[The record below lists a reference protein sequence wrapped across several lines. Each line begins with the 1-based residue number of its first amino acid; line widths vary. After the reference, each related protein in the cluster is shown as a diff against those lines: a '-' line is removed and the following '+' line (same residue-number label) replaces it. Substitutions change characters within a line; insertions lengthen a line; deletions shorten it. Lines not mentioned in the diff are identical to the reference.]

1 MAGNMVK
8 RHHVAAR
15 TLERSFLVLVLWLGV
30 MWHSS
35 RSRVFAGCGGL
46 PLRIPS
52 SQVAG
57 RLAAISLRAQ
67 GPKAVAGEPEE
78 TFDSLF
84 LNDQR
89 PVVLYD
95 GVCNMCNSAVD
106 VALEKDPDG
115 KKLRFAALQSDVGRG
130 LLAHCGRDPGDL
142 SSMIVVCPDG
152 SCLAQSDAA
161 LFVGKQLESS
171 PVLRGTSEV
180 LSRMLPKGM
189 RDKMYDTI
197 ANNRYRVLGKRQE
210 LRTGEGDTR
219 ASRFLGKMPAAAAS
233 S

>member
-1 MAGNMVK
+1 M
-8 RHHVAAR
+8 
-15 TLERSFLVLVLWLGV
+15 LLLWLAIA
-30 MWHSS
+30 WHTA
-35 RSRVFAGCGGL
+35 RSRVFVGSGGL
-46 PLRIPS
+46 RLRIPS
-52 SQVAG
+52 QVASS
-57 RLAAISLRAQ
+57 LVAISLQAKGPRAVT
-67 GPKAVAGEPEE
+67 GDPRK
-78 TFDSLF
+78 TFDGLF

-152 SCLAQSDAA
+152 TCFAKSDAA
-161 LFVGKQLESS
+161 LFVGKQLEGS

-180 LSRMLPKGM
+180 LSKVLPKGM
-189 RDKMYDTI
+189 RDRLYNTI
-197 ANNRYRVLGKRQE
+197 AANRYRVLGKRE
-210 LRTGEGDTR
+210 EMRTGEDETR
-219 ASRFLGKMPAAAAS
+219 SSRFIGTIPTAAAS
-233 S
+233 G